1 MRILNED
8 SNKSMKNALL
18 LLTVQEASELRDDLE
33 RLISQKIFNDHSHIN
48 DTDYEHELTI
58 ALYNPDNIEE
68 FNERTKKLISHDE

>member
-33 RLISQKIFNDHSHIN
+33 RLISQKVFNDHSHIN
-48 DTDYEHELTI
+48 DSDYEHELTI
-58 ALYNPDNIEE
+58 ALYNHDNIEE
-68 FNERTKKLISHDE
+68 FNERTKTLISHDE

>member
-8 SNKSMKNALL
+8 NNKSMKNALL

-48 DTDYEHELTI
+48 DSDYEHELTI
-58 ALYNPDNIEE
+58 ALYNPDSIEE

>member
-33 RLISQKIFNDHSHIN
+33 RLLSQKIFNDHSHIN
-48 DTDYEHELTI
+48 DSDYEHELTI

>member
-8 SNKSMKNALL
+8 NNKSMKNALL

-48 DTDYEHELTI
+48 DSDYEHELTI

-68 FNERTKKLISHDE
+68 FNERTKKLISQDE

>member
-1 MRILNED
+1 MRLFNED

-48 DTDYEHELTI
+48 DLDYEHELTI

-68 FNERTKKLISHDE
+68 FNERTKKLITYDE

>member
-48 DTDYEHELTI
+48 DSDYEHELTI
-58 ALYNPDNIEE
+58 ALYNPDNIDE

>member
-8 SNKSMKNALL
+8 SNKSMQNVLL

-48 DTDYEHELTI
+48 DSDYEHELTI

>member
-48 DTDYEHELTI
+48 DSDYEHELTI

>member
-18 LLTVQEASELRDDLE
+18 LLTVQEASELMGDLE

-48 DTDYEHELTI
+48 DSNYEHELTI
-58 ALYNPDNIEE
+58 ALYNPENIEE
-68 FNERTKKLISHDE
+68 FNDRTKKLISHDE

>member
-8 SNKSMKNALL
+8 NNKSMKNALL

-48 DTDYEHELTI
+48 DSDYEHALTI

-68 FNERTKKLISHDE
+68 FNERTKKLISQDE

>member
-48 DTDYEHELTI
+48 DSDYEHELII

-68 FNERTKKLISHDE
+68 FNERTKKLISQDE

>member
-8 SNKSMKNALL
+8 SNKSIKNALL

-48 DTDYEHELTI
+48 DSDYEHELTI

>member
-48 DTDYEHELTI
+48 DSDYEHELTI

-68 FNERTKKLISHDE
+68 FNERTKNLISHDE

>member
-8 SNKSMKNALL
+8 SNKSMKNTLL

-48 DTDYEHELTI
+48 DSDYEHELTI